1 MAVNR
6 SRALEAMLSRKIP
19 STNLG
24 EQKISDFYGINVFN
38 DRAMKEYLS
47 EEAYT
52 LVQDCIEKGVKISR
66 KLADQVASSLKAW
79 AISRGATHYTH
90 WFQPLT
96 GLTAE
101 KHDAFITPGE
111 GGSAI
116 EKFEGEQLVQQEPD
130 ASSFPNG
137 GIRNTF
143 EARGYTAWDPSSP
156 AFVIGK
162 TLCIPTIFVAYTGEA
177 LDYKAPLLK
186 ALNSLDK
193 AATSVCQY
201 FDKNVNK
208 VTATLGW
215 EQEYFLVDAA
225 LFNARPDLQ
234 VSGRTVFGHSS
245 AKDQQLD
252 DHYFGSIPQRAAAYI
267 KDFEKEA
274 WKLGIPVK
282 TRHNEVA
289 PNQFECAPVFEEA
302 NLSVDH
308 NQLLMDVMERVAR
321 HHNFRVLLH
330 EKPFAGVNGSGKH
343 NNWSLST
350 NTGVNL
356 LKPGKNPKANIQFLT
371 FFVNSIKAV
380 HDHADLLR
388 ASIASAGNDFRLGA
402 NEAPPAIISVF
413 IGSQLTAMLDE
424 IEEKVKN
431 GKMTPDEKTEL
442 KLDIGKIPEI
452 LLDNTDRNRTSPFAF
467 TGNKFELRAVGS
479 SANCASPMIILN
491 TIMADQLVKFKKD
504 VDAIIKK
511 GVKKDEAIFQ
521 ILRNYIIESKKI
533 RFEGNNYSQDWV
545 EEAEKRGLPNIK
557 LTPLALDAFTSKENV
572 DLFEK
577 NGIFNEVELHARQ
590 EIKLEKYIYK
600 VQIES
605 RIMTELALNHI
616 IPTAIKYQNTL
627 IDNLKGLK
635 ELGLVDLKISSSKEM
650 VSQEAGD
657 VLPKDN
663 VNGNGFVP
671 DGSMAF
677 TQIET
682 IKAISMHISG
692 IKKYTDHMVGERK
705 KANAMDNV
713 RDKAMYYGENINAC
727 FDKIRYHVDKLELIV
742 DDQLWPLA
750 KYREMLFAR

>member
-1 MAVNR
+1 MAVSR
-6 SRALEAMLSRKIP
+6 SRALETMLSRKVP
-19 STNLG
+19 SSDLG
-24 EQKISDFYGINVFN
+24 ENKISDFYGINVFN
-38 DRAMKEYLS
+38 DSAMKEYLS
-47 EEAYT
+47 EEAYA

-66 KLADQVASSLKAW
+66 KAADQIASSMKAW
-79 AISRGATHYTH
+79 AVNRGATHYTH

-101 KHDAFITPGE
+101 KHDAFITPDQD
-111 GGSAI
+111 GSAI
-116 EKFEGEQLVQQEPD
+116 EKFDGEQLAQQEPD

-186 ALNSLDK
+186 ALHALDN

-289 PNQFECAPVFEEA
+289 PNQFECAPVFEEV

-371 FFVNSIKAV
+371 FFINSIMAV
-380 HDHADLLR
+380 HDHSDLLR

-413 IGSQLTAMLDE
+413 IGSQLSAMLDE
-424 IEEKVKN
+424 LEEKVKK

-479 SANCASPMIILN
+479 SANCASPMIVLN

-504 VDAIIKK
+504 VDALIKK
-511 GVKKDEAIFQ
+511 GTKKDEAILQ
-521 ILRNYIIESKKI
+521 TLRNYIIASKKI
-533 RFEGNNYSQDWV
+533 RFEGNNYSQEWV
-545 EEAEKRGLPNIK
+545 EEAEQRGLPNIK
-557 LTPLALDAFTSKENV
+557 LTPLALDAFTTKDNV
-572 DLFEK
+572 DLFER

-605 RIMTELALNHI
+605 RIMTELALNNI

-627 IDNLKGLK
+627 IENLKGLK
-635 ELGLVDLKISSSKEM
+635 ELGLIDITQTASKEM
-650 VSQEAGD
+650 VGHDSGD
-657 VLPKDN
+657 VLPKEN

-682 IKAISMHISG
+682 IKSISMHISA
-692 IKKYTDHMVGERK
+692 IKKYTDHMVEERK
-705 KANAMDNV
+705 KANAMSSV
-713 RDKAMYYGENINAC
+713 RDKAMYYGENINGC
-727 FDKIRYHVDKLELIV
+727 FDKIRYHADKLELLV

>member
-6 SRALEAMLSRKIP
+6 SRAMENMLSRKVPNID
-19 STNLG
+19 LG

-38 DRAMKEYLS
+38 DLAMKEYLS
-47 EEAYT
+47 EEAYST
-52 LVQDCIEKGVKISR
+52 VQDCIDRGNKISR
-66 KLADQVASSLKAW
+66 KVADQVASSMKAW
-79 AISRGATHYTH
+79 AVSRGATHYTH

-111 GGSAI
+111 DGSAL
-116 EKFEGEQLVQQEPD
+116 EKFEGEQLAQQEPD

-186 ALNSLDK
+186 ALHSLDK

-234 VSGRTVFGHSS
+234 VSGRSVFGHSS

-267 KDFEKEA
+267 KDFEKES

-321 HHNFRVLLH
+321 YHNFRVLLH

-343 NNWSLST
+343 NNWSMST

-356 LKPGKNPKANIQFLT
+356 LKPGKNPKENIQFLT
-371 FFVNSIKAV
+371 FFINSIKAV
-380 HDHADLLR
+380 NDHADLLR

-413 IGSQLTAMLDE
+413 IGSQLTEMLEE
-424 IEEKVKN
+424 IEEKVKK

-467 TGNKFELRAVGS
+467 TGNKFEFRAVGS
-479 SANCASPMIILN
+479 SANCASPMIVLN
-491 TIMADQLVKFKKD
+491 TIMADQLGIFKHD
-504 VDAIIKK
+504 VDAQIKK
-511 GVKKDEAIFQ
+511 GVKKDEAILQ
-521 ILRNYIIESKKI
+521 VLRNYIIESKKI

-545 EEAEKRGLPNIK
+545 DEAKKRGLPNIR
-557 LTPLALDAFTSKENV
+557 LTPLALDAFTTKENI

-627 IDNLKGLK
+627 IENLKGLK
-635 ELGLVDLKISSSKEM
+635 ELGLIDLKMASSTEM
-650 VSQEAGD
+650 VGKDMGD
-657 VLPKDN
+657 ALPKDN

-677 TQIET
+677 TQVDT
-682 IKAISMHISG
+682 IKSVSIHISA
-692 IKKYTDHMVGERK
+692 IKKYTDYMVSERK
-705 KANAMDNV
+705 IANTMENV
-713 RDKAMYYGENINAC
+713 RNKAIYYGENINPC

-742 DDQLWPLA
+742 DDQLWPLP